1 MARATRSSTSP
12 RRWRRR
18 AVAASAPD
26 PTTVGRLL
34 FTARQPPVAPRPP
47 SADPAAPDDATP
59 TDPARTDP
67 APDHPAA
74 GDPAP
79 DHPAAA
85 GDPAPDHPAAE
96 ASVRPRT
103 TVHAAALDHRS
114 PPLTLTPSQALRLA
128 ARGPADVRRPDAGVG
143 RVEASLSPRG

>member
-79 DHPAAA
+79 DHPAA
-85 GDPAPDHPAAE
+85 E